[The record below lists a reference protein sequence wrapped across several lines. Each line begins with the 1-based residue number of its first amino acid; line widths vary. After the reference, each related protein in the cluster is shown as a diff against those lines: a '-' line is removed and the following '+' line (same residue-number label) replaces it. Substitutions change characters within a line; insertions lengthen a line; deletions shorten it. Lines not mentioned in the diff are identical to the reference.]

1 MPAIRST
8 RVRNLVV
15 NSSSQPSARTTRQRL
30 GARGPTSQGANNSI
44 PLPSVSVP
52 VYTPTV
58 TNPQVL
64 QQSQNNIQSYRIPNT
79 LPEIPTTGNPFQ
91 YPVNL
96 MSFLCVYH
104 NGPFI
109 VNTINAPGDLDEFI
123 IYDVVKACLTLLY
136 KKTKTLKFG
145 RFKRTL
151 LHNIAKSIIGTFP
164 RLADVGEQ
172 GEPCYVSFI
181 FF

>member
-109 VNTINAPGDLDEFI
+109 VNTINAPGDL
-123 IYDVVKACLTLLY
+123 V
-136 KKTKTLKFG
+136 
-145 RFKRTL
+145 
-151 LHNIAKSIIGTFP
+151 
-164 RLADVGEQ
+164 
-172 GEPCYVSFI
+172 
-181 FF
+181 